1 MRAIVRGF
9 AWFVASLVVAALVLR
24 ATVFDVWTVSDVSY
38 GVNEVDAPKP
48 SPYLAT
54 SSAMPAPRLAEGDVV
69 LVLRESR
76 PSAGDV
82 VRCTSPDGAGSFAM
96 RVPKPPMGNGDPNDL
111 PKPARI
117 ASPRGPAT
125 TAPKRARAATKPG
138 RATSSAPTTSPA
150 PSEPAAEAHTGQ
162 TAPPAPP
169 SGSTCRRVLF
179 RLWGQK
185 GPQSPE
191 RRLELVD

>member
-1 MRAIVRGF
+1 
-9 AWFVASLVVAALVLR
+9 
-24 ATVFDVWTVSDVSY
+24 
-38 GVNEVDAPKP
+38 
-48 SPYLAT
+48 
-54 SSAMPAPRLAEGDVV
+54 VV